1 MLNHPKTK
9 ETSEYFD
16 TNTEKRPTT
25 MAISNCQPTT
35 LCRVQFEFTRIYF
48 SSFLI
53 LWYSNFEKF
62 TSFFALAYHL
72 AAPRAAPSLVVCHFD
87 CSNGRDGDGEVRV
100 AQEENLYQSGTTQDP
115 LTFTLCAHYR
125 GHFSMGMRVLLGTE
139 PSKNISRQFIKDFYW
154 PNHFN

>member
-1 MLNHPKTK
+1 MTQTQRNAQQQWQSQIASRQHCAVYNSHLLVYIFRLFSFYGT
-9 ETSEYFD
+9 
-16 TNTEKRPTT
+16 
-25 MAISNCQPTT
+25 AILKS
-35 LCRVQFEFTRIYF
+35 LHLF
-48 SSFLI
+48 S
-53 LWYSNFEKF
+53 
-62 TSFFALAYHL
+62 ALAYHL
-72 AAPRAAPSLVVCHFD
+72 AVPRAAPSLVVCHFD

-100 AQEENLYQSGTTQDP
+100 AQEENVYQSGTTQDP